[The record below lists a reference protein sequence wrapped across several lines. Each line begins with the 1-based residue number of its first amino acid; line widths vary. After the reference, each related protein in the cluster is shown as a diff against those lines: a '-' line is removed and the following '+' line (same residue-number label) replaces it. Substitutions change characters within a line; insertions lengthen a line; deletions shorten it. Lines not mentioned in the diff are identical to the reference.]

1 MCLNWLRHFVKC
13 HCAWPVYQP
22 PDSSLLFIHNHP
34 AVSYMRD
41 YGRDLCLCVCMCVW
55 FRKVDKGSDQN
66 KAPTRIHPAPRSGPY
81 CVYGVNDDGIYTYT
95 KHTRVQAS
103 MSSGVRATEVIV
115 AFASDLR
122 GLGQLEAD
130 NAIVQ
135 NGKMKQHRD
144 RVRRRKRMRVEMQIS
159 SSYSVSLSLTP
170 TGRFKGSVWF
180 TDL

>member
-1 MCLNWLRHFVKC
+1 MTAFTHIQTNKQT
-13 HCAWPVYQP
+13 CA
-22 PDSSLLFIHNHP
+22 
-34 AVSYMRD
+34 
-41 YGRDLCLCVCMCVW
+41 
-55 FRKVDKGSDQN
+55 
-66 KAPTRIHPAPRSGPY
+66 
-81 CVYGVNDDGIYTYT
+81 
-95 KHTRVQAS
+95 AS

-159 SSYSVSLSLTP
+159 SSCSVSLSLTP

-180 TDL
+180 TDP

>member
-1 MCLNWLRHFVKC
+1 
-13 HCAWPVYQP
+13 
-22 PDSSLLFIHNHP
+22 
-34 AVSYMRD
+34 MRD

-159 SSYSVSLSLTP
+159 SSCSVSLSLTP

>member
-13 HCAWPVYQP
+13 HCAWPVFQP

-34 AVSYMRD
+34 AVSFMRD
-41 YGRDLCLCVCMCVW
+41 YGRDLCLCVCMCVCGLGKW
-55 FRKVDKGSDQN
+55 IRAQTKTKPPPASTQ
-66 KAPTRIHPAPRSGPY
+66 HPGQVHIVCTEWMMTAFTHIPNTHVCR
-81 CVYGVNDDGIYTYT
+81 
-95 KHTRVQAS
+95 QACP
-103 MSSGVRATEVIV
+103 ATEVIV

-159 SSYSVSLSLTP
+159 SSCSVSLSLTP

-180 TDL
+180 TDP